1 MNEAYDDNYGTCKE
15 TSTCFRIMHPDLDL
29 AAISQQLDLVP
40 AWTRQK
46 GQIYGKSTPQRISIW
61 ALDTEGIITSRDMRR
76 HLDWLLD
83 QLEPKRDVL
92 AQFRE
97 RGYEM
102 DLYCLWCR
110 LGGTGGPMLSPYQMT
125 RMAALE
131 LTIGFEFWHE
141 DEDEDENEDESPPA
155 DQQPVRVG

>member
-1 MNEAYDDNYGTCKE
+1 MNETYHDDYGTCKE

-46 GQIYGKSTPQRISIW
+46 GQIYGKRKTPHRISIW
-61 ALDTEGIITSRDMRR
+61 ALDTDCIITSRDTRR

-92 AQFRE
+92 TQFRE

-102 DLYCLWCR
+102 DLYCMWCG

-125 RMAALE
+125 RMAALQ
-131 LTIGFEFWHE
+131 LTIGFEFWYE
-141 DEDEDENEDESPPA
+141 DEDEDEATRA
-155 DQQPVRVG
+155 DNQPVTTE